1 MMSQD
6 ELKQKVAQAAL
17 ALVEDDMV
25 LGIGSGS
32 TVNAFIE
39 ALAGIKSRIEGCVA
53 ASQDSVQRLKARGI
67 PVLDLNASSQV
78 MLYIDGADEINPR
91 GEMKKGG
98 GGALLKEKIIAT
110 YAKKFV
116 CLVDES
122 KLKSYWGDF
131 PIPVEVHPMARSVV
145 GRELVKLGGSPVYR
159 EGYLTDNG
167 NIILDV
173 YQLDLLHPIELE
185 QRINQIVGVIENG
198 IFAQRKADM
207 MLLATQT
214 KVETKIF

>member
-1 MMSQD
+1 MVSQD
-6 ELKQKVAQAAL
+6 ELKIQAAHA
-17 ALVEDDMV
+17 ALSLIEDDMV

-32 TVNAFIE
+32 TVNAFID
-39 ALAGIKSRIEGCVA
+39 ALVTIKSRIEGCVA
-53 ASQDSVQRLKARGI
+53 ASQESVQRLKAKGI
-67 PVLDLNASSQV
+67 PVLDLNAYSQV

-110 YAKKFV
+110 YAKQFV

-122 KLKSYWGDF
+122 KFKSYWGDF
-131 PIPVEVHPMARSVV
+131 PIPVEVHPMARSAV
-145 GRELVKLGGSPVYR
+145 GRELVKIGGSPVYR
-159 EGYLTDNG
+159 ESYLTDNG

-173 YQLDLLHPIELE
+173 YQLDLVHPLELE

-198 IFAQRKADM
+198 IFAHRKANM
-207 MLLATQT
+207 MLMATKNGIERHT
-214 KVETKIF
+214 F

>member
-1 MMSQD
+1 MVTQD
-6 ELKQKVAQAAL
+6 ELKIQAAHA
-17 ALVEDDMV
+17 ALSLIEDDMV

-32 TVNAFIE
+32 TVNAFID
-39 ALAGIKSRIEGCVA
+39 ALVAIKSRIEGCVA
-53 ASQDSVQRLKARGI
+53 ASQESVLRLKAKGI
-67 PVLDLNASSQV
+67 PVLDLNAYSQV

-110 YAKKFV
+110 YAKQFV

-122 KLKSYWGDF
+122 KFKSYWGDF
-131 PIPVEVHPMARSVV
+131 PIPVEVHPMARSAV
-145 GRELVKLGGSPVYR
+145 GRELVKIGGSPVYR

-173 YQLDLLHPIELE
+173 YQLDLVHPLELE

-198 IFAQRKADM
+198 IFAHRRANM
-207 MLLATQT
+207 MLMATQNGIERHT
-214 KVETKIF
+214 F